1 MGDHTASAGFGAYSR
16 SYNQLIQQAEGA
28 FSIDLGR
35 PLTLVCPKCDA
46 YLYFDYLDSLTLS
59 CIENE
64 EAEQAAP

>member
-1 MGDHTASAGFGAYSR
+1 MGDHTASAGFEAYSR
-16 SYNQLIQQAEGA
+16 SCTQRIQQAEGA

-46 YLYFDYLDSLTLS
+46 YLYFDYLDSLTLW

-64 EAEQAAP
+64 VEEAAP